1 MTKIDEKFDVI
12 TAHQVLEHVEKPNF
26 FLEEIKEKLKI
37 GGILH
42 LELPNQKV

>member
-26 FLEEIKEKLKI
+26 FLEEIKEIKNW
-37 GGILH
+37 GYFA